1 MYNKS
6 VKIYEIEFYET
17 ERGENF
23 VADFLDGL
31 KEKTR
36 NKTLAWIKMLSEHGP
51 NLHRP
56 HADLLDGHIREL
68 RVSFANDEVRIFYFF
83 ADETIILTHGFIK
96 KTREVPQS
104 EIERAKRIMAD
115 WHRRSL

>member
-1 MYNKS
+1 MKNH
-6 VKIYEIEFYET
+6 EIEFYET

-36 NKTLAWIKMLSEHGP
+36 NKTLAWISMLGKYGSD
-51 NLHRP
+51 LKRP
-56 HADLLDGHIREL
+56 YADLLESPIREL
-68 RVSFANDEVRIFYFF
+68 RVSFANDEVRILYFF
-83 ADETIILTHGFIK
+83 AGNTIVLTHGFIK

-104 EIERAKRIMAD
+104 EIEKAKRIMSD
-115 WHRRSL
+115 WQRRSL